1 MCFMAFGNHDFL
13 DSKKKHCIR
22 NYSKVKG
29 EIFRAE
35 NFAEFSFAMHDP
47 THGNLFWKKIKSVLD
62 HDPQKFI
69 RQSTM
74 FLGGL
79 MFLGVL
85 NDNSKS

>member
-35 NFAEFSFAMHDP
+35 NLQ
-47 THGNLFWKKIKSVLD
+47 NLVLQCMTLLTGIYSGKK
-62 HDPQKFI
+62 
-69 RQSTM
+69 
-74 FLGGL
+74 
-79 MFLGVL
+79 
-85 NDNSKS
+85 

>member
-1 MCFMAFGNHDFL
+1 MKFL
-13 DSKKKHCIR
+13 GQKLLQNLVLQCMTLLTGI
-22 NYSKVKG
+22 YSG
-29 EIFRAE
+29 
-35 NFAEFSFAMHDP
+35 
-47 THGNLFWKKIKSVLD
+47 KKIKSVLH

-69 RQSTM
+69 RQITM

>member
-47 THGNLFWKKIKSVLD
+47 THGNLFWKKNKKCS
-62 HDPQKFI
+62 PP
-69 RQSTM
+69 
-74 FLGGL
+74 
-79 MFLGVL
+79 
-85 NDNSKS
+85 